1 MTTLVCRCEEVTAGQ
16 VRAAATQWG
25 ANVNFI
31 KGVTRCGMGYCQGRV
46 CGSLVEEIAAR
57 TLGVPA
63 GSVDSFHVRA
73 PLKPVTVDELA
84 ALAD

>member
-1 MTTLVCRCEEVTAGQ
+1 MA
-16 VRAAATQWG
+16 WG

-46 CGSLVEEIAAR
+46 CGSLVEEITAR
-57 TLGVPA
+57 ALGVPP
-63 GSVDSFHVRA
+63 GTVDSFHVRA
-73 PLKPVTVDELA
+73 PLKPVTVKDLA